1 MKPRDDDLVVPL
13 GDDCA
18 TALALRDLQ
27 LRGDLGH
34 LQARSTTEKIRKNT
48 RTSRTPPKKS
58 KLKIPA

>member
-34 LQARSTTEKIRKNT
+34 LQARSTTEKIRKKFGH
-48 RTSRTPPKKS
+48 RVLL
-58 KLKIPA
+58 LKNQN